1 MQDLEVFK
9 QIPGYKAILKAVLK
23 NQIQSLVLQLA
34 QQTGEESV
42 LITASLEEG
51 TLSQLGSEF
60 GKTFLEGHDEIKS
73 QFLGFCLKRNQI
85 QKQTKEFQESKPR
98 KSWSARRPQVT
109 LPTVARRSQPYPV
122 SMTTAMSRSAK
133 QKVAGTDRCRR
144 KQNKTVKTE
153 ATVPYPTSASEDY
166 IITNN
171 LPTNLQVTSF
181 PSQGQGHVSENQSP
195 SQVLPV
201 PPLKNEPVYVNNLMV
216 KKDSAGSLY
225 NEDSFDSLNNNE
237 NQSTQSSITDG
248 VCGETDTSDVA
259 TEELADITEEIV
271 AGQVDGTEDLKQNG
285 LEQISAD
292 EEALA
297 EYLEGTSE
305 GQTEQGQGQSENEQT
320 FAEEEMESDIGMVHV
335 QSVTSL
341 RKDSVSRKGSAS
353 RKPKLKLFNQNKVSD
368 MQKSLK
374 ERKAELENYL
384 NLENTDRPYPC
395 NLCPKRFKERHHLVY
410 HLRTHSGHR
419 PYVCSICN
427 KGFTQ
432 SSSLNTHKKLHL
444 KDMSCEFCG
453 QVFRKISLLQNHM
466 CKALGGDNIQI

>member
-23 NQIQSLVLQLA
+23 NQIQSLVNQLA

-51 TLSQLGSEF
+51 TLTQLGSEF

-98 KSWSARRPQVT
+98 KSWSARRPNT
-109 LPTVARRSQPYPV
+109 TRSEPYPV
-122 SMTTAMSRSAK
+122 SLTTSISRSGS
-133 QKVAGTDRCRR
+133 QKAEHGRR
-144 KQNKTVKTE
+144 KPSKTIKTE
-153 ATVPYPTSASEDY
+153 IKTEPTFQYITPGTEDYDAMFTSYPTSNLDPLTSEGQSDSEHPE
-166 IITNN
+166 NH
-171 LPTNLQVTSF
+171 
-181 PSQGQGHVSENQSP
+181 SQ
-195 SQVLPV
+195 SQVAV
-201 PPLKNEPVYVNNLMV
+201 KTDVVNKQVHVDNLMV
-216 KKDSAGSLY
+216 TKDGSVESLY
-225 NEDSFDSLNNNE
+225 TENSVDSISQVDNHSP
-237 NQSTQSSITDG
+237 DG
-248 VCGETDTSDVA
+248 VYEGTDSSDMG
-259 TEELADITEEIV
+259 ADEAANVCDEIV
-271 AGQVDGTEDLKQNG
+271 AGQKNEPDMDTEHFSGEDQMRAGHFQNG
-285 LEQISAD
+285 GIDTAD
-292 EEALA
+292 MITDL
-297 EYLEGTSE
+297 GS
-305 GQTEQGQGQSENEQT
+305 SKIH
-320 FAEEEMESDIGMVHV
+320 D
-335 QSVTSL
+335 VTPL
-341 RKDSVSRKGSAS
+341 KET
-353 RKPKLKLFNQNKVSD
+353 KPKLKLFSRNRKSN

-453 QVFRKISLLQNHM
+453 LVFRKISLLQNHV
-466 CKALGGDNIQI
+466 CRALTDLNNTI